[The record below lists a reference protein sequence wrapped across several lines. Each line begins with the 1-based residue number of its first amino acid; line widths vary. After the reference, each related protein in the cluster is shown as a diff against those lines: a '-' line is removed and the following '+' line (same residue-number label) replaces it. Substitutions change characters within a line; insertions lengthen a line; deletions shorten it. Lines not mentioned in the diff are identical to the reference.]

1 MKVSI
6 TKHFDYLTP
15 FSEAANDE
23 ELAKIARLKYPKAC
37 SKLEVDAG
45 FFARTVRDIRE
56 FAAWRVL
63 GFASFEN
70 FCRDELG
77 KTLDEVSLIIEGVRV
92 LQARGVSRPT
102 LAEAVAAAEEAGPL
116 AKHGEIGGGHS
127 RGDNVTSDDRGNASS
142 YLSRRLL
149 RDAPAVFDALK
160 AGEYRSVRAAA
171 IAAGIVRVPSNL
183 AIALRAYARLTPE
196 EKAQFKTQ
204 CEENQTR

>member
-1 MKVSI
+1 MK
-6 TKHFDYLTP
+6 
-15 FSEAANDE
+15 
-23 ELAKIARLKYPKAC
+23 
-37 SKLEVDAG
+37 
-45 FFARTVRDIRE
+45 
-56 FAAWRVL
+56 
-63 GFASFEN
+63 
-70 FCRDELG
+70 
-77 KTLDEVSLIIEGVRV
+77 
-92 LQARGVSRPT
+92 RGST
-102 LAEAVAAAEEAGPL
+102 
-116 AKHGEIGGGHS
+116 
-127 RGDNVTSDDRGNASS
+127 ASS